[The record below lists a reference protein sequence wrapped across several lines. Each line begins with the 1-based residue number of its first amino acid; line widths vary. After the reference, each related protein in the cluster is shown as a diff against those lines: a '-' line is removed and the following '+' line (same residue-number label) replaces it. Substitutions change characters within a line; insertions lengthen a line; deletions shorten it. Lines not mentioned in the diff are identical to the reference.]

1 MPKIKPAMNKSSGQ
15 LLPEEY
21 LFLLQEIRCEI
32 GIHPLQNMEL
42 IIEKLQKATN
52 ASTVLFGIVDKNSQ
66 LLQYRRAY
74 QNDRFVQIDANHH
87 TPICK
92 KMLSVENQEVQVLY
106 NEDLKSL
113 IADDL
118 LFENKLL
125 KFFAGHRLPVSQDK
139 DQLLCLFN
147 YKQVKQPDKV
157 VLLIK
162 ELANLLKREELQ
174 YQFQQR
180 QLEEK
185 EKYKAIFHYANDGI
199 FLIDSHNIII
209 DCNPK
214 IAQLF
219 DCDRDEVIGKA
230 PEELSPKYQADGM
243 LSEEKA
249 IHFVNKA
256 LAGKPQQFIWQ
267 HQKKNGQIFEA
278 EVSLAASDWHTGNVI
293 HAMLR
298 DITEQRKNEKI
309 LIDARIKAEEA
320 DRLKSAFLA
329 NMSHEIRT
337 PLNSIIGFS
346 DIMLDEET
354 TNDEKNQFLELI
366 SAAGKTLLQLI
377 DDIIDISKIEAGQ
390 VRIAASSFDLH
401 KVLEELLKTAENEQN
416 KREKKHIEL
425 RLKKGIDRD
434 AFLIETDPY
443 RFKQI
448 VMNLLTNA
456 LKFVDTGFIEF
467 GYTKPEGGLIQFYV
481 KDTGIGIERDKTHLL
496 FKRFG
501 QIDGTYKRNLNGTG
515 LGLAICH
522 SLVKLLG
529 GKIWFDSEPG
539 KGTTFY
545 FTLPID
551 RKASMLNLEDE
562 VFLGRI
568 RRDWSGKSILIA
580 DDVEAN
586 YLFLKAV
593 LKETKAKVLW
603 AKNGEEAISIIHDK
617 PDISIVL
624 MDIRMPETDGYQ
636 ATKAIKAIAPSMPVI
651 AQTAFSET
659 EDYQKALD
667 AGCADY
673 ITKPISVVELLSIMY
688 KLL

>member
-1 MPKIKPAMNKSSGQ
+1 MPNIQPIMNTSSGQ
-15 LLPEEY
+15 LPDKY
-21 LFLLQEIRCEI
+21 LALFEEIRSEA
-32 GIHPLQNMEL
+32 GIHPFQNIEL
-42 IIEKLQKATN
+42 IIKKLQKATS
-52 ASTVLFGIVDKNSQ
+52 ASVVLFGVLDKNSQ
-66 LLQYRRAY
+66 LFQYRRAY
-74 QNDRFVQIDANHH
+74 QHGRFVQIDASHY
-87 TPICK
+87 TPICTK
-92 KMLSVENQEVQVLY
+92 LLSDEKQEVIVLY
-106 NEDLKSL
+106 DKELKTL

-118 LFENKLL
+118 LFENRLL
-125 KFFAGHRLPVSQDK
+125 NFFAGFRMPISQDK

-147 YKQVKQPDKV
+147 YKHVKQPDEI

-162 ELANLLKREELQ
+162 EIANLLKREELQ
-174 YQFQQR
+174 YQNEQK
-180 QLEEK
+180 QLEEN
-185 EKYKAIFHYANDGI
+185 EKYKIIFQHANDGI
-199 FLIDSHNIII
+199 FLIDKNSIII
-209 DCNPK
+209 DCNSK
-214 IAQLF
+214 VTQIF
-219 DCDRDEVIGKA
+219 DRDRDELIGKT
-230 PEELSPKYQADGM
+230 PEELSPQYQPDGI

-249 IHFVNKA
+249 RYLVKHA
-256 LAGKPQQFIWQ
+256 LAGKSQIFNWQ
-267 HQKKNGQIFEA
+267 HLKKNGQIFEA
-278 EVSLAASDWHTGNVI
+278 EVSLAASHLHTGTMILALV
-293 HAMLR
+293 R
-298 DITEQRKNEKI
+298 DVTEQRKNEKI

-354 TNDEKNQFLELI
+354 TSEEKDQFLQLI

-390 VRIAASSFDLH
+390 VRIATSSFDLH
-401 KVLEELLKTAENEQN
+401 KVLDELLQTAQNEQK
-416 KREKKHIEL
+416 KREKKHLEL
-425 RLKKGIDRD
+425 RLKKGVEKDV
-434 AFLIETDPY
+434 FLIETDPY

-481 KDTGIGIERDKTHLL
+481 KDTGIGIERDKAHLL

-501 QIDGTYKRNLNGTG
+501 QIDGTYKRNLSGTG

-522 SLVKLLG
+522 SLIKLLG
-529 GKIWFDSEPG
+529 GKIWFDSELE

-545 FTLPID
+545 FTLPVD
-551 RKASMLNLEDE
+551 RKANIANLEDE

-568 RRDWSGKSILIA
+568 RRGWSDKTILIA

-586 YLFLKAV
+586 FLFLKAV
-593 LKETKAKVLW
+593 LKETNAKILW
-603 AKNGEEAISIIHDK
+603 AKNGEEAIAMVRNQ
-617 PDISIVL
+617 PDISLVL

-636 ATKAIKAIAPSMPVI
+636 AARAIKEMSPTIPVI
-651 AQTAFSET
+651 AQTAFTET
-659 EDYQKALD
+659 EDQQKAIL
-667 AGCADY
+667 AGCDDY
-673 ITKPISVVELLSIMY
+673 IAKPISVVELLSIMN

>member
-1 MPKIKPAMNKSSGQ
+1 MPKIQPIMNKSSGQ
-15 LLPEEY
+15 FPDKY
-21 LFLLQEIRCEI
+21 LALFEEIRSEA
-32 GIHPLQNMEL
+32 GIHPLQNIEL
-42 IIEKLQKATN
+42 IIKKLQKATS
-52 ASTVLFGIVDKNSQ
+52 ASVVLFGILDKNSQ

-74 QNDRFVQIDANHH
+74 QHKSFVQMDTDHH
-87 TPICK
+87 SPICK
-92 KMLSVENQEVQVLY
+92 RMLSDENQEVLVLHDI
-106 NEDLKSL
+106 ELKSL

-118 LFENKLL
+118 LLENKLL
-125 KFFAGHRLPVSQDK
+125 KFFAGYRMPISQDK

-147 YKQVKQPDKV
+147 YKHVKQPDEI

-162 ELANLLKREELQ
+162 EIANLLKREELQ
-174 YQFQQR
+174 YQNQQK
-180 QLEEK
+180 QLEEN
-185 EKYKAIFHYANDGI
+185 EKYKIIFQHADNGI
-199 FLIDSHNIII
+199 FLIDKHNIII

-214 IAQLF
+214 VTKIF
-219 DCDRDEVIGKA
+219 DCDRDELIGKS
-230 PEELSPKYQADGM
+230 PQELSPKYQLDGIS
-243 LSEEKA
+243 SEEKA
-249 IHFVNKA
+249 NYFVKLA
-256 LAGKPQQFIWQ
+256 LSGKPQRFNWQ
-267 HQKKNGQIFEA
+267 HLKKNGQIFDA
-278 EVSLAASDWHTGNVI
+278 EVSLAASDWHTGTMI
-293 HAMLR
+293 LAFIR
-298 DITEQRKNEKI
+298 DVSEQRKIEKN
-309 LIDARIKAEEA
+309 LIDARVKAEEA

-354 TNDEKNQFLELI
+354 TSEEKDQFLQLI

-390 VRIAASSFDLH
+390 VRIATSSFDLH
-401 KVLEELLKTAENEQN
+401 KVLDELLHTAQNEQ
-416 KREKKHIEL
+416 KKCEKKHLEL
-425 RLKKGIDRD
+425 RLRKGVEKDV
-434 AFLIETDPY
+434 FLIETDPY

-481 KDTGIGIERDKTHLL
+481 KDTGIGIERDKAHLL

-501 QIDGTYKRNLNGTG
+501 QIDNTYKRNLSGTG

-522 SLVKLLG
+522 SLIKLLN
-529 GKIWFDSEPG
+529 GKIWFDSEPE

-545 FTLPID
+545 FTLPVD
-551 RKASMLNLEDE
+551 RKANILNLEDD

-568 RRDWSGKSILIA
+568 RRGWSDKTILVA

-586 YLFLKAV
+586 FLFLKAV
-593 LKETKAKVLW
+593 LKETKAKILW
-603 AKNGEEAISIIHDK
+603 AKNGEEAIDMVRNQ
-617 PDISIVL
+617 PDISLVL

-636 ATKAIKAIAPSMPVI
+636 AARAIKKISPTIPVI
-651 AQTAFSET
+651 AQTAFTET
-659 EDYQKALD
+659 EDQQKAIQ
-667 AGCADY
+667 AGCDDY
-673 ITKPISVVELLSIMY
+673 IAKPISVVELLSIMN